1 MYLHRLKL
9 HAHKSNHGNA
19 RERLPLLVWIV
30 AVQVLDLGIGYLRSI
45 RAGQERADVVHDSL
59 GEDHLAADGV
69 RLVCV
74 GPLEV

>member
-30 AVQVLDLGIGYLRSI
+30 AVQVLDLGVPKEHQGRT
-45 RAGQERADVVHDSL
+45 
-59 GEDHLAADGV
+59 GEG
-69 RLVCV
+69 
-74 GPLEV
+74 